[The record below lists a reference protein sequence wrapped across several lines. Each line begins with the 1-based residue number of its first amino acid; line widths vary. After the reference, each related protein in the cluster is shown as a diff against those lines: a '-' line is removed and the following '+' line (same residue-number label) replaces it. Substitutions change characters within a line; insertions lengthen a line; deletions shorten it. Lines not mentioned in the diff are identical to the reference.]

1 MEAAFEPD
9 GLNHDNRQ
17 ASYASRAARASVSAA
32 ALKRAEMNSILA
44 NPLRGKS
51 QKELMDLGVEYARTH
66 ALVSPEDLRAFQL
79 GAVLA
84 AAPEKF
90 DECPGLTDDEREVLG
105 KEWSQKWSQPPLMY
119 IVIILCSTCAAVQGM
134 GMRIDPQ
141 Y

>member
-1 MEAAFEPD
+1 MAQAFEPD
-9 GLNHDNRQ
+9 GLNHADRKT
-17 ASYASRAARASVSAA
+17 SYASRAARASVSAA
-32 ALKRAEMNSILA
+32 ALKRAEMNAILA

-66 ALVSPEDLRAFQL
+66 ALVSPEDMRAFRL

-90 DECPGLTDDEREVLG
+90 DSCPDLTPDELVVLRRE
-105 KEWSQKWSQPPLMY
+105 WTHKWSQPPLMY

-134 GMRIDPQ
+134 GK
-141 Y
+141 